1 MASVEFFKENN
12 KNKNTTQATN
22 TWHRTYLRWAEKSGR
37 PSNLLTLGKSEM
49 NQILEQYFAEIVR
62 KDGKQYEPSS
72 LGNMQA
78 GIDRFLRENGSLISI
93 MKDIEFN
100 GSRSVLEG
108 RAKYLRELG
117 MGKKPNAADSFT
129 KQEEDVLWNC
139 GALGSHSGEALVN
152 TMHMLLT
159 KHLGLRGRQEH
170 HVMCVEDFVFKI
182 DESGDQYITF
192 KEGLT
197 KTRYGGTRVKTRKI
211 IPKMFETRVP
221 GRCPVQIFEQFI
233 LRRPADM
240 RTSGVFYLAIIPN
253 PAGEVW
259 FKRSNLGENYI
270 DNIVKNMVKKTPLRT
285 STKNFTNH
293 AWRHTTT
300 KRMRNAGASRGEVIE
315 VTGHAHKSGLDP
327 YDSGDDFQAK
337 RMSYAI
343 DGLAPPARQPVPPTP
358 IVQAVPPPCLASAA
372 HTVISASMVEPLSA
386 PASTPRMPCVPPP
399 PPDRNFRLLS
409 DELYEKLEQS
419 PKNVYN
425 FYGCSNISLD
435 SGNSAR
441 AAKTTSRRKRVMIVS
456 DSESSQD

>member
-1 MASVEFFKENN
+1 
-12 KNKNTTQATN
+12 
-22 TWHRTYLRWAEKSGR
+22 
-37 PSNLLTLGKSEM
+37 M

-197 KTRYGGTRVKTRKI
+197 RTRY
-211 IPKMFETRVP
+211 M
-221 GRCPVQIFEQFI
+221 
-233 LRRPADM
+233 
-240 RTSGVFYLAIIPN
+240 
-253 PAGEVW
+253 
-259 FKRSNLGENYI
+259 
-270 DNIVKNMVKKTPLRT
+270 
-285 STKNFTNH
+285 
-293 AWRHTTT
+293 
-300 KRMRNAGASRGEVIE
+300 
-315 VTGHAHKSGLDP
+315 
-327 YDSGDDFQAK
+327 
-337 RMSYAI
+337 
-343 DGLAPPARQPVPPTP
+343 
-358 IVQAVPPPCLASAA
+358 AV
-372 HTVISASMVEPLSA
+372 
-386 PASTPRMPCVPPP
+386 
-399 PPDRNFRLLS
+399 
-409 DELYEKLEQS
+409 LE
-419 PKNVYN
+419 
-425 FYGCSNISLD
+425 
-435 SGNSAR
+435 
-441 AAKTTSRRKRVMIVS
+441 
-456 DSESSQD
+456 